1 MGDGACTRRTDGTY
15 IEENFISMIYQEE
28 QEIREKQPENASFA
42 TIAQVYED
50 GVTLLFGSEKTPSQ
64 KRYQVN
70 SFAVF
75 HQGDRVFLTKDSG
88 TYVVL
93 FPVGAPK
100 SSFRA
105 DTAAQADK
113 AAVAAT
119 ADRADAA
126 SHAASADDAAHADC
140 ADTATRLTTAR
151 SISLTGDV
159 TASGSFSGA
168 SNLSMAATGV
178 KANAVKD
185 QGGPSSRSIQFRVT
199 AAGKLQFKSSYY
211 NNANWY
217 NMDGTQ
223 A

>member
-1 MGDGACTRRTDGTY
+1 
-15 IEENFISMIYQEE
+15 MIYQEE

-105 DTAAQADK
+105 DTAAQTDK

-126 SHAASADDAAHADC
+126 FHAASADDAAHADC

>member
-1 MGDGACTRRTDGTY
+1 
-15 IEENFISMIYQEE
+15 MIYQEE

-50 GVTLLFGSEKTPSQ
+50 GVTLLFGSDKTPSQ

>member
-1 MGDGACTRRTDGTY
+1 MQKKPYTITP
-15 IEENFISMIYQEE
+15 EFIQNYLIYQEE

-126 SHAASADDAAHADC
+126 CSQRRRCGACGLRGYGHAADNGAEHIADRGCDC
-140 ADTATRLTTAR
+140 FRQLQRRLQPVDGGDRCESQRGERSRRSVQPVNTISGHGYGKTA
-151 SISLTGDV
+151 V
-159 TASGSFSGA
+159 
-168 SNLSMAATGV
+168 
-178 KANAVKD
+178 
-185 QGGPSSRSIQFRVT
+185 
-199 AAGKLQFKSSYY
+199 
-211 NNANWY
+211 
-217 NMDGTQ
+217 
-223 A
+223 

>member
-1 MGDGACTRRTDGTY
+1 
-15 IEENFISMIYQEE
+15 MIYQEE

-217 NMDGTQ
+217 NMDGAQ

>member
-1 MGDGACTRRTDGTY
+1 
-15 IEENFISMIYQEE
+15 MIYQEE

-126 SHAASADDAAHADC
+126 FHAASADDAAHADC

-217 NMDGTQ
+217 NMDGAQ

>member
-1 MGDGACTRRTDGTY
+1 
-15 IEENFISMIYQEE
+15 MIYQEE

-126 SHAASADDAAHADC
+126 PHAASADDAAHADC

>member
-1 MGDGACTRRTDGTY
+1 
-15 IEENFISMIYQEE
+15 MIYQEE

>member
-1 MGDGACTRRTDGTY
+1 
-15 IEENFISMIYQEE
+15 MIYQEE

-126 SHAASADDAAHADC
+126 FHAASADDAAHADC

>member
-1 MGDGACTRRTDGTY
+1 
-15 IEENFISMIYQEE
+15 MIYQEE

-199 AAGKLQFKSSYY
+199 ATGKLQFKSSYY

>member
-1 MGDGACTRRTDGTY
+1 
-15 IEENFISMIYQEE
+15 MIYQEE
-28 QEIREKQPENASFA
+28 QEIREKQPENASLA

>member
-1 MGDGACTRRTDGTY
+1 
-15 IEENFISMIYQEE
+15 MIYQEE
-28 QEIREKQPENASFA
+28 QEIREKQPGNASFA

-105 DTAAQADK
+105 DTAVQADK

-168 SNLSMAATGV
+168 ANLSMAATGV

-217 NMDGTQ
+217 NMDGTK

>member
-1 MGDGACTRRTDGTY
+1 
-15 IEENFISMIYQEE
+15 MIYQEE

-113 AAVAAT
+113 AAVAAA

>member
-1 MGDGACTRRTDGTY
+1 
-15 IEENFISMIYQEE
+15 MIYQEE

-140 ADTATRLTTAR
+140 ADTATRLTMAR

>member
-1 MGDGACTRRTDGTY
+1 
-15 IEENFISMIYQEE
+15 MIYQEE

-113 AAVAAT
+113 AAIAAT